1 MIILINTTYAAKT
14 TTYAKPASSSMPLF
28 GNQDVTVMVAGPDSV
43 ASGLEIM
50 VLGANKTLSVA
61 TDQLEYV
68 RTSGDFYFKKKKKKK
83 KESKDVGR
91 KKERVRK
98 KGSKNSLYFEEIT
111 ITSGMVEGYHADV
124 AVHPDHPYAS
134 VDISNAVQVADQ
146 AENITVKAEGYQVTP
161 YSLMASHGA
170 NRIRHDDSTQP
181 YGIIGDAVAI
191 GTQLEILN
199 ARQTS
204 GGGKASEKDGFTK
217 KGEKKKK
224 KKKKKKP

>member
-14 TTYAKPASSSMPLF
+14 TTYAQPASSSMPLF

-50 VLGANKTLSVA
+50 VLGANKTLSVEPH
-61 TDQLEYV
+61 QLQYAGAG
-68 RTSGDFYFKKKKKKK
+68 GDFYFKKKKKKK

>member
-1 MIILINTTYAAKT
+1 VIILINTTYAAKT
-14 TTYAKPASSSMPLF
+14 TTYAQPVSDLMPLH
-28 GNQDVTVMVAGPDSV
+28 GSPDVRLMVAGPDSV

-50 VLGANKTLSVA
+50 VLEGNEIFSVA
-61 TDQLEYV
+61 PDQLEYV

>member
-14 TTYAKPASSSMPLF
+14 TTYAQPASSSMPLF

-50 VLGANKTLSVA
+50 VLGANKTLSVEPH
-61 TDQLEYV
+61 QLQYAGAG
-68 RTSGDFYFKKKKKKK
+68 GDFYFKKKKKKK

-181 YGIIGDAVAI
+181 YGIIEDAVAI
-191 GTQLEILN
+191 STQLEPVMI
-199 ARQTS
+199 
-204 GGGKASEKDGFTK
+204 TK
-217 KGEKKKK
+217 KQRAAKRRRAEAEKEKKKK
-224 KKKKKKP
+224 EKEEKKRRGK